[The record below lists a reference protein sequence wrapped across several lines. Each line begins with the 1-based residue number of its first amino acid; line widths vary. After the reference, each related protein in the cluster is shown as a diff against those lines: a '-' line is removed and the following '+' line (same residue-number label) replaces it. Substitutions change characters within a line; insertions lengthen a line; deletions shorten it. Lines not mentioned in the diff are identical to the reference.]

1 MVIHYLFSDDYGI
14 TYEDGEISKRIT
26 DGNVTVKPAGEA
38 DPKNARKLGKNSF
51 ILNLCWGKK
60 IFSRF

>member
-51 ILNLCWGKK
+51 ILNLC
-60 IFSRF
+60 